1 MFKTLAAASI
11 FTLAALSPA
20 LAEDMKCDEAT
31 LMKMTEQNEAMTD
44 EAMKDQKEMAMKEL
58 AMAKE
63 AMAAKDDA
71 KCMTHMDA
79 AMKGMEM
86 KK

>member
-1 MFKTLAAASI
+1 MIRIIAAASLLTAATI
-11 FTLAALSPA
+11 MPSLAQ
-20 LAEDMKCDEAT
+20 DMACDEAS
-31 LMKMTEQNEAMTD
+31 LMKMTEQNEATTD
-44 EAMKDQKEMAMKEL
+44 EAMKEQKEMAMKEL

-63 AMAAKDDA
+63 AMAAKDEA
-71 KCMTHMDA
+71 KCKTHMDA